1 MRLAAFIRANLKPI
15 VAEWETFAQTLTP
28 ASESMSPLALRDH
41 IKEILAFVA
50 DDIESEQTDSEQVE
64 KSHGEK
70 TPLVKRSAAEI
81 HASLRHAGGFN
92 MDQMVSEYRALRAS
106 VTKLWDAQLTE
117 GTKTD
122 IADLTRFNESIDQAL
137 TESISDY
144 SKRIDHSRNLFLGI
158 LSHDLRSPLGAARM
172 SAELTL
178 KMGVAN
184 LTDRQTMLISQV
196 VECSDRATEIV
207 DHLLDL
213 TRARLGSGITVIKV
227 PMDMGFVSKQLVAEM
242 RTRYP
247 KRTFTLKISGNTEGE
262 WDKPRIGQ
270 VFSNLLGNAVQYG
283 FQDPPIDVIIKGEA
297 DAVVLSVHNEG
308 VPIPADAIGRIFE
321 SLIRGKEEIEE
332 DGETPAGSIN
342 LGLGL
347 YITKEIVAAHGG
359 TIGVTSSEKEGT
371 IFTVRFP
378 RFDKALVSNMSHA
391 TNIK

>member
-1 MRLAAFIRANLKPI
+1 MNHMRLAAFIRANLKPI
-15 VAEWETFAQTLTP
+15 AAEWETFATTLTP
-28 ASESMSPLALRDH
+28 AAESMSPLALRDH
-41 IKEILAFVA
+41 IREILAFVA
-50 DDIESEQTDSEQVE
+50 DDIESVQTDSEQVE
-64 KSHGEK
+64 KSRGEK
-70 TPLVKRSAAEI
+70 APLEKRSAAEI
-81 HASLRHAGGFN
+81 HASLRHAGGFDMN
-92 MDQMVSEYRALRAS
+92 QMVSEYRALRAS

-122 IADLTRFNESIDQAL
+122 ISDLTRFNEAIDQAL

-144 SKRIDHSRNLFLGI
+144 CKRIDQSRNLLLGI

-172 SAELTL
+172 SAQLTL

-207 DHLLDL
+207 DRLLDL
-213 TRARLGSGITVIKV
+213 TRVRLGSGIPVIKA
-227 PMDMGFVSKQLVAEM
+227 PMDMGFVSRQLVDEM

-247 KRTFTLKISGNTEGE
+247 DRTFTLDISGPTEGV

-283 FQDPPIDVIIKGEA
+283 FRDSPINVALKGEA
-297 DAVVLSVHNEG
+297 DEVVLSVHNDG
-308 VPIPADAIGRIFE
+308 VPIPPDAIARIFE
-321 SLIRGKEEIEE
+321 SLVRGGEEMGE
-332 DGETPAGSIN
+332 DSAPSSIN

-347 YITKEIVAAHGG
+347 YITKEIIAAHGG

-371 IFTVRFP
+371 VFTAHFP
-378 RFDKALVSNMSHA
+378 RVSNG
-391 TNIK
+391 N

>member
-15 VAEWETFAQTLTP
+15 AAEWETFAQTLTP
-28 ASESMSPLALRDH
+28 AADNMSPLALRDH
-41 IKEILAFVA
+41 IREILAFIA
-50 DDIESEQTDSEQVE
+50 DDVESDQTDSEQVE
-64 KSHGEK
+64 KSRGEK

-106 VTKLWDAQLTE
+106 VTKLWDAQLAQ

-122 IADLTRFNESIDQAL
+122 ISDLTRFNESIDQAL

-144 SKRIDHSRNLFLGI
+144 TKRINHSRNLFLGI

-172 SAELTL
+172 SAQLTL

-213 TRARLGSGITVIKV
+213 TRARLGSGIPVIKA
-227 PMDMGFVSKQLVAEM
+227 PMDMGFVSKQLVDEM

-247 KRTFTLKISGNTEGE
+247 DHPFTLKISGDTEGE

-283 FQDPPIDVIIKGEA
+283 FKHSPINVTVEGEA
-297 DAVVLSVHNEG
+297 DAVVLSVHNDG
-308 VPIPADAIGRIFE
+308 IPIPPDAIGRIFE
-321 SLIRGKEEIEE
+321 SLIRGEEEIEG
-332 DGETPAGSIN
+332 DSETPPGSIN

-371 IFTVRFP
+371 IFTVRLP
-378 RFDKALVSNMSHA
+378 RLHEPVAA
-391 TNIK
+391 E